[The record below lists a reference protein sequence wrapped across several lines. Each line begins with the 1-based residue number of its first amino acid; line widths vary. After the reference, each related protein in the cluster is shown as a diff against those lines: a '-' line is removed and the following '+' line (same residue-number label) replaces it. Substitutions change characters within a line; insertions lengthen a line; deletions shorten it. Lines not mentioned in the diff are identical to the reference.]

1 MNSLWAMMDD
11 VPEFFRDVLLTGS
24 DISLDDLLKRL
35 SLALVLGC
43 VVGLVYRFTQRGD
56 SPASPSFVATLV
68 LLCVIIAMVTMV
80 VGDKVGRAFTLV
92 GALSIVRF
100 RTVVEDTRDT
110 AFVIF
115 AVVVGMG
122 AGLNNREVAIVGLA
136 VVSAAAIALY
146 WVQRYTFKPQAEW
159 TLQLRVSTGAGSES
173 PWETLFAKHCDSA
186 QLQSTATARQ
196 GAAVD
201 LTYKL
206 RLKPGVTPLQLL
218 NDVNRL
224 EGIQNL
230 ELKRI

>member
-1 MNSLWAMMDD
+1 MNDL
-11 VPEFFRDVLLTGS
+11 PEAFRSAFPAPPIELG
-24 DISLDDLLKRL
+24 DLLLRL
-35 SLALVLGC
+35 GVALALGC
-43 VVGLVYRFTQRGD
+43 VVGVVYRLTQRDD
-56 SPASPSFVATLV
+56 SPATPSFITTLI
-68 LLCVIIAMVTMV
+68 LLCVIIAVVTQV
-80 VGDKVGRAFTLV
+80 VGGDVGRAFTLV

-122 AGLNNREVAIVGLA
+122 AGLGNLEVALAGLCVISLTA
-136 VVSAAAIALY
+136 FLLY
-146 WVQRYTFKPQAEW
+146 WLQRYTFKVQAGDW
-159 TLQLRVSTGAGSES
+159 TLQLRVGTTSGATS
-173 PWETLFAKHCDSA
+173 PWENLFAKHCDHS

-206 RLKPGVTPLQLL
+206 RLTAGITPLQFL
-218 NDVNRL
+218 NDLNRL

-230 ELKRI
+230 ELKRS